1 MKSGISAASD
11 HEKPYAVRIAKS
23 RGVEPCDK
31 TGARRDW
38 SQIPSVHC
46 SFYTPNTPVPHRRR
60 DYSLTIA
67 HQAFFRFLTA
77 IRYLDLL
84 KPRR

>member
-1 MKSGISAASD
+1 LTLWPMKSGISAASD

-38 SQIPSVHC
+38 SQIPSFR
-46 SFYTPNTPVPHRRR
+46 SIVPFIRRTR
-60 DYSLTIA
+60 PSP
-67 HQAFFRFLTA
+67 TA
-77 IRYLDLL
+77 VVIIH
-84 KPRR
+84 